1 MLSECN
7 TTVDG
12 SRRELL
18 VHGSSAFPVGCYHDD
33 LRRCDVIWHWH
44 EELEAAVV
52 SRGSITATI
61 GSRTCTLRT
70 GDGFFVNTG
79 VLHAAR
85 AVGEGP
91 CRLHSLVFHPRLVG
105 GSLDSVF
112 YQDYLLPLMRCPEQG
127 NFFLRGGDPA
137 QRPALDAIEAA
148 WQACAR
154 ETPRFPLTVR
164 AELSQLTALLLE
176 SRQDRSHPAEDG
188 RARRDDGRIK
198 AMLAFVHDHFTEPLA
213 VADIAR
219 SAAVSPS
226 ECLRCFRR
234 TLGRTPVQYLREYR
248 LHRAGELLAGT
259 SLPVAQ
265 VAADCGFDDV
275 SYFTRVFREYRHMT
289 PTAYR
294 RGGAEGDAGTE

>member
-1 MLSECN
+1 MLSPCN

-12 SRRELL
+12 TNRELL
-18 VHGSSAFPVGCYHDD
+18 AHGTGAFPVGCYHDD
-33 LRRCDVIWHWH
+33 LCRGEVVWHWH

-52 SRGSITATI
+52 SEGSVAVTI
-61 GSRTCTLRT
+61 GSQTCTLHT

-85 AVGEGP
+85 AAEEGP

-112 YQDYLLPLMRCPEQG
+112 YQAYLLPLMHTPDQT
-127 NFFLRGGDPA
+127 NFYLSGGDPA
-137 QRPALDAIEAA
+137 RRPALEMIERA
-148 WQACAR
+148 WQACAG
-154 ETPRFPLTVR
+154 EGPHFELAVR
-164 AELSQLTALLLE
+164 ASLSELVALLLDY
-176 SRQDRSHPAEDG
+176 RQAVPHGSEEG
-188 RARRDDGRIK
+188 RTLRDSERIK
-198 AMLAFVHDHFTEPLA
+198 TMLAFVHSHFAEPLT

-234 TLGRTPVQYLREYR
+234 TIGRTPAQYLRDCR
-248 LHRAGELLAGT
+248 LRRAAELLSGT
-259 SLPVAQ
+259 DLPVAQ

-275 SYFTRVFREYRHMT
+275 SYFTRVFRACRQAT

-294 RGGAEGDAGTE
+294 RGGVQKAK

>member
-18 VHGSSAFPVGCYHDD
+18 AHGSSAFPVGCYHDD
-33 LRRCDVIWHWH
+33 LRQCDVIWHWH

-52 SRGSITATI
+52 SQGSITATI
-61 GSRTCTLRT
+61 GSSTCTLHA

-79 VLHAAR
+79 VLHAAS
-85 AVGEGP
+85 AVGQGP
-91 CRLHSLVFHPRLVG
+91 CRLHSLVYHPRLVG

-112 YQDYLLPLMRCPEQG
+112 YQDYLLPLMRSPERG
-127 NFFLRGGDPA
+127 SFFLHGGDPA
-137 QRPALDAIEAA
+137 QRPALDAIEVA
-148 WQACAR
+148 WQASAR
-154 ETPRFPLTVR
+154 ETPHFPLTVR
-164 AELSQLTALLLE
+164 AQLSQLTALLLDLRRE
-176 SRQDRSHPAEDG
+176 CPGPAEDG

-198 AMLAFVHDHFTEPLA
+198 AMLAFVHAHLTEPLT
-213 VADIAR
+213 VTDIAR
-219 SAAVSPS
+219 SAALSPS

-234 TLGRTPVQYLREYR
+234 TIGQTPAQYLRDCR
-248 LHRAGELLAGT
+248 LRRAADLLSGT

-265 VAADCGFDDV
+265 IAADCGFDDV
-275 SYFTRVFREYRHMT
+275 SYFTRVFRAWRQLT

-294 RGGAEGDAGTE
+294 RGKGPQAGEG